1 MPKPIL
7 CIGALTR
14 DTIFRVEALPVS
26 AGKIIPIEAREVS
39 EGMAAAQAASIVRL
53 GGQAAL
59 WASAGADAIGDT
71 LVRDI
76 ADAGV
81 DTSNIRRLPAARS
94 AFSTIL
100 MDRTGNT
107 IIVPQYDDS
116 LTEPPGAV
124 PDFTQF
130 AAIMCDVR
138 WPAAAEIALSA
149 AKTLGIP
156 GILDL
161 DVGPKDVPRK
171 LIPLASHVVASEKG
185 SMLATGMEPKAAAL
199 ELGVVT
205 MGERG
210 CWWRDGG
217 VVHHAAAPAV
227 DAIDTLSA
235 GDVFHA
241 GFAIGLVEGW
251 PMERIIRFASV
262 AAAIKCTRFGGRLGC
277 PTRDEVLSYR
287 WV

>member
-14 DTIFRVEALPVS
+14 DTIFRVEALPVT

-39 EGMAAAQAASIVRL
+39 EGMAAAQATSIVRL

-59 WASAGADAIGDT
+59 WASTGADALGDT

-76 ADAGV
+76 SGEGV
-81 DTSNIRRLPAARS
+81 DTTNVRRLPGARS

-100 MDRTGNT
+100 MDKTGNT
-107 IIVPQYDDS
+107 IIVPQYDDT
-116 LTEPPGAV
+116 LTAPPDAV

-130 AAIMCDVR
+130 SAIMCDVR

-149 AKTLGIP
+149 AKALGIP

-161 DVGPKDVPRK
+161 DVGPKDVPHK
-171 LIPLASHVVASEKG
+171 LIPLASHVVASERG
-185 SMLATGMEPKAAAL
+185 SKLATGKEPEAAAQ

-210 CWWRDGG
+210 CWWRDGTT
-217 VVHHAAAPAV
+217 VRHAAAPAV
-227 DAIDTLSA
+227 KAIDTLSA

-251 PMERIIRFASV
+251 PMERIIAFASM

-277 PTRDEVLSYR
+277 PTRAEVEAKL
-287 WV
+287 